1 MIEDTLRDWLRE
13 GREQGRREG
22 FQEGLQESRQEAKVE
37 GMRRLLL
44 HVLGRRFGTLPLRVR
59 RQLAAI
65 SSVERFE
72 EILVAESLQ
81 EMGLE

>member
-1 MIEDTLRDWLRE
+1 
-13 GREQGRREG
+13 
-22 FQEGLQESRQEAKVE
+22 
-37 GMRRLLL
+37 MRRLLL